1 MGTPEFPNLG
11 KHCSFE
17 DCKQIDFLPF
27 TCDCCH
33 QVFCLEH
40 RSYNRH
46 SCPKTDRRD
55 VTVVICPLC
64 AKGVRLIPDQDPNIT
79 WEIHVNTEC
88 DPSNYD
94 KATKKKKCP
103 VPGCRELLTFS
114 NTIKCR
120 DCLVDHCLKH
130 RFGPDHK
137 CSGPKK
143 PEPAGF
149 PFVGLLSRSRKEEK
163 GPKRALPPTTSSSS
177 WTTSLLNAAS
187 SVKASAEA
195 SMTKLSNEINQA
207 WKTKNS
213 SSSSN
218 GSANG
223 QVEQCPQCGAKFSSV
238 SSLIDHVEKVHEKG
252 GNRPG
257 AKKVVIDACPK
268 CSRGFVD
275 PVALVEHIEREHGGT
290 SRA

>member
-1 MGTPEFPNLG
+1 MVWFVLV
-11 KHCSFE
+11 
-17 DCKQIDFLPF
+17 IDHKAFL
-27 TCDCCH
+27 

-94 KATKKKKCP
+94 KVTKKKKCP

-149 PFVGLLSRSRKEEK
+149 PFVGLLSRGRKEEK
-163 GPKRALPPTTSSSS
+163 GPKKALPPTTSSSS
-177 WTTSLLNAAS
+177 WTTSLFNAAS

-195 SMTKLSNEINQA
+195 SMTKLSNEINHA
-207 WKTKNS
+207 WKTKSS

>member
-94 KATKKKKCP
+94 KVTKKKKCP

-149 PFVGLLSRSRKEEK
+149 PFVGLLSRGRKEEK
-163 GPKRALPPTTSSSS
+163 GPKKALPPTTSSSS
-177 WTTSLLNAAS
+177 WTTSLFNAAS

-195 SMTKLSNEINQA
+195 SMTKLSNEINHA
-207 WKTKNS
+207 WKTKSS

>member
-17 DCKQIDFLPF
+17 DCKLIDFLPF

-94 KATKKKKCP
+94 KVTKKKKCP

-163 GPKRALPPTTSSSS
+163 GPKKALPPTTSSSS

-195 SMTKLSNEINQA
+195 GMTKLSNEINHA
-207 WKTKNS
+207 WKTKS

-218 GSANG
+218 NGSANR
-223 QVEQCPQCGAKFSSV
+223 QIEQCPQCGAKFSSV